1 MDLSN
6 LSKDLPN
13 TIPINQNSIQELNK
27 EISNEFKIGARSIAA
42 LYKLSTNKFQIVKLS
57 GYLDCLNDIKNLING
72 GNIDDENDDQ
82 KSKTTINDFSDLNQW
97 ISNKINEISPNQE
110 QQDNNA
116 KKTQSYESF
125 NHQRQEEQA
134 KEEQAVNQ
142 DHHDGLNDSKG
153 LSLNEVVSA
162 FKNTPSMS
170 KSDIDTVSKTIKLK
184 QRSIAYP
191 ISHIQQSNND
201 PSLNSQSP
209 ALSSNYDYEFKLSK
223 PSPFHFPLTHSPLSI
238 SNNIEKSQRS
248 NINQY
253 QSKKNH
259 INHMNHINHVNHVN
273 HINNHSNNV
282 LIKDNSSDDEEI
294 LFDERLNSNHY
305 MEDTNKT
312 NIDSISD
319 NLESNRDYKRMKY
332 DNNNNGNNN
341 GGSNYGSNNGNN
353 YGNSSR
359 DLNDHRDNIDI

>member
-82 KSKTTINDFSDLNQW
+82 KSETTINNFSDLNQW

-142 DHHDGLNDSKG
+142 DHHHSELNDNNKG

-162 FKNTPSMS
+162 FKNTPSMN

-191 ISHIQQSNND
+191 ISHIQQQSNND

-259 INHMNHINHVNHVN
+259 INHINHVN

-282 LIKDNSSDDEEI
+282 PIKDNSSDDEEI
-294 LFDERLNSNHY
+294 LFDEKLNSNHY
-305 MEDTNKT
+305 MEDTNNT

-319 NLESNRDYKRMKY
+319 NLDSNRDYKRMKY
-332 DNNNNGNNN
+332 DNNNNNGN
-341 GGSNYGSNNGNN
+341 NNGNN
-353 YGNSSR
+353 YGGSNYGGNISSNSR
-359 DLNDHRDNIDI
+359 DLSDHRDNIDI